1 MHCILTAF
9 SLERMVVDVHRG
21 QEEEPDEEG
30 REKEPGVRGEAASAI
45 SCRLELFCATSPSI
59 FLKYLGACAQST

>member
-59 FLKYLGACAQST
+59 FFKYLDACAQST